1 MCGPYG
7 SRDLSASAD
16 LIWVKNSKMQKSA
29 IKDLVYGG
37 LEEIINNSRHYYKSS
52 VGSSYCHLT
61 DSGKEAIMEFIELM
75 AYKINEAEERDLD
88 RRAKEQVL
96 KELKS

>member
-1 MCGPYG
+1 
-7 SRDLSASAD
+7 
-16 LIWVKNSKMQKSA
+16 MQKSA
-29 IKDLVYGG
+29 IKDLIYGG

-52 VGSSYCHLT
+52 VGSNYSHLT
-61 DSGKEAIMEFIELM
+61 DSGKQAIIEFMDLM
-75 AYKINEAEERDLD
+75 AYKISEAEEQDLD

>member
-1 MCGPYG
+1 
-7 SRDLSASAD
+7 
-16 LIWVKNSKMQKSA
+16 VKNSNMQKSA

-37 LEEIINNSRHYYKSS
+37 LEEIINNRNHYYKSS
-52 VGSSYCHLT
+52 VGGNYCHFT
-61 DSGKEAIMEFIELM
+61 ESGKEAVMEYISLM
-75 AYKINEAEERDLD
+75 AYKITEAEDADLD

>member
-1 MCGPYG
+1 
-7 SRDLSASAD
+7 
-16 LIWVKNSKMQKSA
+16 MQKSA

-37 LEEIINNSRHYYKSS
+37 LEEIINNRQHYYLSS
-52 VGSSYCHLT
+52 VGRDYSHLT
-61 DSGKEAIMEFIELM
+61 DSGKEAIIEFIDIM
-75 AYKINEAEERDLD
+75 AYKIHQAEEADLD

>member
-1 MCGPYG
+1 
-7 SRDLSASAD
+7 
-16 LIWVKNSKMQKSA
+16 MQKSA

-52 VGSSYCHLT
+52 VGRDYCHLT
-61 DSGKEAIMEFIELM
+61 DSGKQAIVEFMDLM
-75 AYKINEAEERDLD
+75 AYKITEAEEEDLD

-96 KELKS
+96 KELRS

>member
-1 MCGPYG
+1 M
-7 SRDLSASAD
+7 
-16 LIWVKNSKMQKSA
+16 KNSKMQKSA

-37 LEEIINNSRHYYKSS
+37 LEEILNNSRHYYKSS
-52 VGSSYCHLT
+52 VGSNYCHLT
-61 DSGKEAIMEFIELM
+61 DSGKEAILEYIELI
-75 AYKINEAEERDLD
+75 AHKINEAEERDLD

>member
-1 MCGPYG
+1 M
-7 SRDLSASAD
+7 D
-16 LIWVKNSKMQKSA
+16 KSA

-37 LEEIINNSRHYYKSS
+37 LEEIMNNGKYYYKSS

-61 DSGKEAIMEFIELM
+61 DSGKQAVVEFIDLM
-75 AYKINEAEERDLD
+75 AYKITEAENADLD